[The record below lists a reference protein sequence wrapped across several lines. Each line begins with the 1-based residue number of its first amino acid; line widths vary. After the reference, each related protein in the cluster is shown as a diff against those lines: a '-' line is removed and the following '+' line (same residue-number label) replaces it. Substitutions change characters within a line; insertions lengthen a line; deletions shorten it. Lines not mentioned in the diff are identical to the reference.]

1 MKRILTVLAVALV
14 VAAMMVVMAAPAFA
28 KVPITT
34 TNPTGKETSGNCKSP
49 SQTCTA
55 TNNGGNQPPGQQPAV
70 Q

>member
-14 VAAMMVVMAAPAFA
+14 VAAMMVAMAAPAFA
-28 KVPITT
+28 KVPVTT
-34 TNPTGKETSGNCKSP
+34 TNPSGKETSGNCNAGP
-49 SQTCTA
+49 QTCAA